1 MKGRASPLLLL
12 ASAVLASAAETTD
25 PTATRPRAVSPQTA
39 ARINASLPRFAP
51 PAAAERSVPAPLASS
66 TSTSSPD
73 FGDTAPDNDVVRLP
87 RYEVRERP
95 LPQIRERN
103 LLTRAGRLDLA
114 VKRHPALKLGP
125 LSAWNLR
132 RGLEMLEEEQ
142 QIERNREMSEL
153 VGLQRTIAA
162 VRSRPATPVRVAAE

>member
-1 MKGRASPLLLL
+1 MKGRASPLLF
-12 ASAVLASAAETTD
+12 ASALLASAAETTH
-25 PTATRPRAVSPQTA
+25 PGSAPARSVSPQTA
-39 ARINASLPRFAP
+39 ARVNSTLPRFAP
-51 PAAAERSVPAPLASS
+51 PATPEPSVPAPLASS
-66 TSTSSPD
+66 SSTASPN
-73 FGDTAPDNDVVRLP
+73 FGDTTLDNDIVRLP

-95 LPQIRERN
+95 LPTFRERD

-125 LSAWNLR
+125 LSRLNLR

-153 VGLQRTIAA
+153 IRFQRFVATS
-162 VRSRPATPVRVAAE
+162 RSRPAAAVRVAAE